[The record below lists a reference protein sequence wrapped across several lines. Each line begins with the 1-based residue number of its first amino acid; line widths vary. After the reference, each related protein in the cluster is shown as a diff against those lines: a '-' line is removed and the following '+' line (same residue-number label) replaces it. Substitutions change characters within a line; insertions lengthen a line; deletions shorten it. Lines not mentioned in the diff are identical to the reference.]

1 MTTYGLIVTFF
12 PIFVSFEKK
21 IVSGPIIFTPDL
33 IKNLRNFSCSILEF
47 ICFIWKYFY
56 IKCIDSL
63 IHNLFLKN
71 TLLMTQKYSI
81 LFDLDGTL
89 VDTAPDLM
97 NAHNHVMKKYGYPT
111 KSTADIRNLVGQ
123 GAGAMIGRSIWGQA
137 KKEFGKIDDQKIK
150 AEMVKDF
157 VNFYG
162 KNIIK
167 ESTLINGVIEFL
179 KWCKE
184 KEISMAVCTNKQ
196 EHLAIDLLKKIGI
209 YDYFEYVA
217 GSDTFDYCKPD
228 PRHITSIIE
237 IIGGDIKKSLMFGDS
252 ETDAN
257 AAKAASV
264 PVILLENGYTEKNS
278 NEIYHNHLI
287 KDFIGVEK
295 IVSTYL
301 KD

>member
-1 MTTYGLIVTFF
+1 
-12 PIFVSFEKK
+12 
-21 IVSGPIIFTPDL
+21 
-33 IKNLRNFSCSILEF
+33 
-47 ICFIWKYFY
+47 
-56 IKCIDSL
+56 
-63 IHNLFLKN
+63 
-71 TLLMTQKYSI
+71 MTQKYTI
-81 LFDLDGTL
+81 IFDLDGTL

-111 KSTADIRNLVGQ
+111 KSTEEIRNLVGQ

-137 KKEFGKIDDQKIK
+137 KKEFSKIDNQKIK

-157 VNFYG
+157 INFYG
-162 KNIIK
+162 KNIIN

-179 KWCKE
+179 KWCKSQN
-184 KEISMAVCTNKQ
+184 ISMAVCTNKQ
-196 EHLAIDLLKKIGI
+196 ELLAIDLLKKIGI

-228 PRHITSIIE
+228 PRHITNIIE
-237 IIGGDIKKSLMFGDS
+237 IVGGEINKSLMFGDS

-264 PVILLENGYTEKNS
+264 PVVLLENGYTEKNT

>member
-1 MTTYGLIVTFF
+1 
-12 PIFVSFEKK
+12 
-21 IVSGPIIFTPDL
+21 
-33 IKNLRNFSCSILEF
+33 
-47 ICFIWKYFY
+47 
-56 IKCIDSL
+56 
-63 IHNLFLKN
+63 
-71 TLLMTQKYSI
+71 MTQKYTF

-97 NAHNHVMKKYGYPT
+97 NAHNYVMKKYGYPT
-111 KSTADIRNLVGQ
+111 KSTSEIRNLVGQ

-137 KKEFGKIDDQKIK
+137 KEEFGKINDQKIK
-150 AEMVKDF
+150 DEMVKEFID
-157 VNFYG
+157 FYG

-167 ESTLINGVIEFL
+167 ESTLVIGVIEFL

-184 KEISMAVCTNKQ
+184 KKISMAVCTNKQ

-209 YDYFEYVA
+209 YNYFEYVA
-217 GSDTFDYCKPD
+217 GVNTFSYCKPD
-228 PRHITSIIE
+228 PRHLTSIIE
-237 IIGGDIKKSLMFGDS
+237 ILDGDIKKTLMFGDS

-257 AAKAASV
+257 AAKAASI
-264 PVILLENGYTEKNS
+264 PVILLENGYTEKKTD
-278 NEIYHNHLI
+278 EIYHNHPI